1 MGECLGVHDTVFK
14 REKIIDTIEEKRKE
28 NEREENVEE
37 RNGEKISKKSEEK
50 LGARYME
57 IDFMRITLK
66 TNIDDNKLSVCI

>member
-1 MGECLGVHDTVFK
+1 MGECLGEHDTVFK

-57 IDFMRITLK
+57 
-66 TNIDDNKLSVCI
+66 